1 MRRLRFHAPDHL
13 VEITSRTLHGR
24 LLLRPGAVFN
34 DIFLGILGR
43 AQERFAMEI
52 QFAVALSNHYH
63 LLLRPRDHHQLSA
76 FMSYLNGNLAK
87 EVGRMYGW
95 KEKIWGRRYQGILV
109 SDEPDAQVKRLRY
122 LLAHG
127 VKEGLVSRVADW
139 PGPNFLE
146 ALLDGKPLQGTW
158 FDRTAE
164 GRARRRGELVGA
176 CDHATP
182 QLVVLSPLPC
192 WQSLSKD
199 EHRAA
204 VLSLVA
210 DVEAAAAADRV
221 LTGRAPLGAREV
233 LRQAPHQ
240 VPFRAK
246 RSPAPWFHTA
256 SRGALLALKAAY
268 SAFMDQ
274 YRAAAS
280 ALRKGGR
287 RLAFPPGSFPPAPPW
302 VRA

>member
-1 MRRLRFHAPDHL
+1 MRRLRFHSPGHL

-34 DIFLGILGR
+34 EIFLGILGR
-43 AQERFAMEI
+43 AQERFAMEV

-109 SDEPDAQVKRLRY
+109 SDEPTAQIERLRY

-127 VKEGLVSRVADW
+127 VKEGLVAQVADW

-146 ALLDGKPLQGTW
+146 ALLNLEPLQGTW

-164 GRARRRGELVGA
+164 GKARRKGELVA
-176 CDHATP
+176 ARDHATP
-182 QLVVLSPLPC
+182 QFVVLSPLPC
-192 WQSLSKD
+192 WQHLSKD

-210 DVEAAAAADRV
+210 GVEAAAEAE
-221 LTGRAPLGAREV
+221 RAITQREPLGASEV
-233 LRQAPHQ
+233 LRQPPHQ
-240 VPFRAK
+240 APLRSK

-256 SRGALLALKAAY
+256 TREARLALRAAY
-268 SAFMDQ
+268 SAFLDQ
-274 YRAAAS
+274 YRAAAA

-287 RLAFPPGSFPPAPPW
+287 RLAFPAGSFPPALPW